1 MSKTKKIKQ
10 KTTGF
15 DILFRVITVIL
26 GVAIFPVAYFQ
37 KMFTLIV
44 YHGDILGGTI
54 FNKSVSELKETYN
67 TYFGM
72 FGKLD
77 NASEIAKNHDLIP
90 LYIAVGLFLL
100 ALVMALAF
108 ILTAVFSNK
117 ASVVAGLSLAG
128 IVFMIASYVTFTFF
142 FARPLINGTIDL
154 ASLLGISGIANL
166 FFSGLMAVKVFKLE
180 GAFFSVLFLMLAVF
194 IWAAA
199 VLVVNASEEKSKK
212 QAVNKKAKNK

>member
-37 KMFTLIV
+37 KMFTLILD
-44 YHGDILGGTI
+44 HGETLGGTI
-54 FNKSVSELKETYN
+54 FNKSVSEFKATYD

-72 FGKLD
+72 LGKLD
-77 NASEIAKNHDLIP
+77 NTSEIMKNHDLIP
-90 LYIAVGLFLL
+90 LYIAVGFFLL

-108 ILTAVFSNK
+108 ILTAAFSNK
-117 ASVVAGLSLAG
+117 ASVVAGFSLAG
-128 IVFMIASYVTFTFF
+128 IVFMIASYITFTFF
-142 FARPLINGTIDL
+142 FARPLIEGTISL
-154 ASLLGISGIANL
+154 AKLLGIESIVGVLLMGIL
-166 FFSGLMAVKVFKLE
+166 DVKVFKLE

-194 IWAAA
+194 VWAAA
-199 VLVVNASEEKSKK
+199 VLVVNASDNKEKKK
-212 QAVNKKAKNK
+212 KSN

>member
-37 KMFTLIV
+37 KMFTLILD
-44 YHGDILGGTI
+44 HGETLGGTI
-54 FNKSVSELKETYN
+54 FNKSVSEFKATYD

-72 FGKLD
+72 LGKLD
-77 NASEIAKNHDLIP
+77 NTSEIMKNHDLIP
-90 LYIAVGLFLL
+90 LYIAVGFFLL

-108 ILTAVFSNK
+108 ILTAAFSNK
-117 ASVVAGLSLAG
+117 ASVVAGFSLAG
-128 IVFMIASYVTFTFF
+128 IVFMIASYITFTFF
-142 FARPLINGTIDL
+142 FARPLIEGTISL
-154 ASLLGISGIANL
+154 AKLLGIESIVGVLLMGIL
-166 FFSGLMAVKVFKLE
+166 DVKVFKLE

-194 IWAAA
+194 VWAAA
-199 VLVVNASEEKSKK
+199 VLVVNASDNKEKKEKS
-212 QAVNKKAKNK
+212 N